1 MPAPASR
8 FADPPILVVTDVA
21 ARLVR
26 RGLLTPADAAGGWR
40 SARVIV
46 FRSGPVVCDPPPGTR
61 GIETRCVDLSRG
73 RSYVSAAPM
82 TLALYNTL
90 TRRVEPFAP
99 LAPPRVTLYTCGP
112 TVWNYAHIGNFR
124 TFLFEDLL
132 RRYLAYSG
140 YDVFHIMNLTDVDD
154 RTIKAAAAAGKR
166 LEEHTAPFVEAF
178 FEDRDYLRITPAH
191 VYPRATQSVPAM
203 VRLVERLLERD
214 VAYKGE
220 DGSIYF
226 AIAKFPTYGRL
237 SRLDTRELKVG
248 ARVASDEYAKD
259 DPRDFA
265 LWKKAEPA
273 DEQVGAAWDAPFGR
287 GRPGWHLECSA
298 MSLEQIGKCCRTET
312 LDVHAGGV
320 DLIFPHHEDEIAQ
333 SEAATGKPFARFW
346 LHGEFLNVRGTKMS
360 KPFARFWLHGEF
372 LNVRGT
378 KMSKRFG
385 NFLTARDLR
394 DQGVDAAAV
403 RLLFWQTH
411 YRKALDFT
419 DEALAAAGA
428 GVKRLGEFY
437 ARLGEGDGG
446 KGDGDLATLA
456 ARFETDFRAA
466 LDDDLNAPRA
476 CAALFELVHEGN
488 AALDAK
494 VRGGAAA
501 RGALDRAMAVLD
513 VLPTA
518 KTADTELE
526 GWIRERVAARD
537 KARKSKDFKEADR
550 IRAELAGR
558 GVEIEDTPSG
568 TKWRLV

>member
-1 MPAPASR
+1 
-8 FADPPILVVTDVA
+8 
-21 ARLVR
+21 
-26 RGLLTPADAAGGWR
+26 
-40 SARVIV
+40 
-46 FRSGPVVCDPPPGTR
+46 
-61 GIETRCVDLSRG
+61 
-73 RSYVSAAPM
+73 M

-99 LAPPRVTLYTCGP
+99 LASPRVTLYTCGP

-132 RRYLAYSG
+132 RRYLVYSG

-166 LEEHTAPFVEAF
+166 LDEHTAPFVQAF
-178 FEDRDYLRITPAH
+178 FEDRDYLRIQPAH
-191 VYPRATQSVPAM
+191 AYPRATTSVPAM
-203 VRLVERLLERD
+203 VRLVERLLERG

-237 SRLDTRELKVG
+237 SRLDTRELKLG

-273 DEQVGAAWDAPFGR
+273 DERVGAAWDAPFGR

-298 MSLEQIGKCCRTET
+298 MSLEQIGQCCRTET
-312 LDVHAGGV
+312 LDIHAGGV

-333 SEAATGKPFARFW
+333 SEAATGQPFARY
-346 LHGEFLNVRGTKMS
+346 
-360 KPFARFWLHGEF
+360 WLHGEF

-411 YRKALDFT
+411 YRKPLDFS
-419 DEALAAAGA
+419 DKALAAAAA
-428 GVKRLGEFY
+428 GVKRLGEFR
-437 ARLGEGDGG
+437 ARLVVDQGSGKGEGE
-446 KGDGDLATLA
+446 LAGLA
-456 ARFETDFRAA
+456 ATFEAELRAA
-466 LDDDLNAPRA
+466 LDDDLNAPQA
-476 CAALFELVHEGN
+476 CAGLFDFVHAGH
-488 AALDAK
+488 AALDA
-494 VRGGAAA
+494 RASGAASA
-501 RGALDRAMAVLD
+501 LAALDRAMGVLD
-513 VLPTA
+513 ILPTA
-518 KTADTELE
+518 KVLDPTFLRWVE
-526 GWIRERVAARD
+526 ERIAARE
-537 KARKSKDFKEADR
+537 KARKSKDFKAADR
-550 IRAELAGR
+550 IRAELRAR
-558 GVEIEDTPSG
+558 GVEIEDTPAG
-568 TKWRLV
+568 TKWRVV

>member
-1 MPAPASR
+1 MP
-8 FADPPILVVTDVA
+8 
-21 ARLVR
+21 
-26 RGLLTPADAAGGWR
+26 LT
-40 SARVIV
+40 
-46 FRSGPVVCDPPPGTR
+46 
-61 GIETRCVDLSRG
+61 
-73 RSYVSAAPM
+73 
-82 TLALYNTL
+82 LYNTL
-90 TRRVEPFAP
+90 SRRVEPFVP

-132 RRYLAYSG
+132 RRHLAYSG
-140 YDVFHIMNLTDVDD
+140 YDVYHIMNLTDVDD

-166 LEEHTAPFVEAF
+166 LAEHTAPFVEAF
-178 FEDRDYLRITPAH
+178 FEDRDYLRILPAH

-203 VRLVERLLERD
+203 VRLVERLLERG
-214 VAYKGE
+214 VAYPGD

-237 SRLDTRELKVG
+237 SRLETRELKVG

-298 MSLEQIGKCCRTET
+298 MSLEQIGQCCGTET
-312 LDVHAGGV
+312 LDIHAGGV

-333 SEAATGKPFARFW
+333 SEAATGRPFARY
-346 LHGEFLNVRGTKMS
+346 
-360 KPFARFWLHGEF
+360 WLHGEF

-394 DQGVDAAAV
+394 EQGVDAAAV

-419 DEALAAAGA
+419 DEALAGAGA
-428 GVKRLGEFY
+428 GVKRLGEFRE
-437 ARLGEGDGG
+437 RLLREKG
-446 KGDGDLATLA
+446 KGKEEGTVSELA
-456 ARFETDFRAA
+456 AKFEADFRAA

-476 CAALFELVHEGN
+476 CAALFQLVHDGH
-488 AALDAK
+488 AALDAGA
-494 VRGGAAA
+494 GGAAA
-501 RGALDRAMAVLD
+501 ALAALERAMGVLD
-513 VLPTA
+513 TLPTT
-518 KTADTELE
+518 KTVEPALVRWVE
-526 GWIRERVAARD
+526 ERIEARD
-537 KARKSKDFKEADR
+537 KARKGKDFKEADR

-558 GVEIEDTPSG
+558 GVEIEDTPAG
-568 TKWRLV
+568 TQWRLV

>member
-1 MPAPASR
+1 
-8 FADPPILVVTDVA
+8 
-21 ARLVR
+21 
-26 RGLLTPADAAGGWR
+26 
-40 SARVIV
+40 
-46 FRSGPVVCDPPPGTR
+46 
-61 GIETRCVDLSRG
+61 
-73 RSYVSAAPM
+73 M

-166 LEEHTAPFVEAF
+166 LEAHTAPFVQAF

-203 VRLVERLLERD
+203 VRLVERLLERG

-226 AIAKFPTYGRL
+226 AIAKFPSYGRL
-237 SRLDTRELKVG
+237 SRLDTRELKAG

-265 LWKKAEPA
+265 LWKKAESI
-273 DEQVGAAWDAPFGR
+273 DEQVGAAWEAPFGR

-298 MSLEQIGKCCRTET
+298 MSLEQIGKCCGAET
-312 LDVHAGGV
+312 LDIHAGGV

-333 SEAATGKPFARFW
+333 SEAATG
-346 LHGEFLNVRGTKMS
+346 

-419 DEALAAAGA
+419 DEALAGAGA
-428 GVKRLGEFY
+428 GVKRLGEFRE
-437 ARLGEGDGG
+437 RLLRDGGRG
-446 KGDGDLATLA
+446 KGDGRLGELART
-456 ARFETDFRAA
+456 FEADFRAA
-466 LDDDLNAPRA
+466 LDEDLNAPRA
-476 CAALFELVHEGN
+476 CAALFELVHQGN
-488 AALDAK
+488 GALDA
-494 VRGGAAA
+494 GASGAAA
-501 RGALDRAMAVLD
+501 ALAALDRAMAVLD

-518 KTADTELE
+518 RTVDAAFRT
-526 GWIRERVAARD
+526 WIEDRIAARD
-537 KARKSKDFKEADR
+537 KARKAKDFKEADR
-550 IRAELAGR
+550 IRVELAAK
-558 GVEIEDTPSG
+558 GVEIEDTPAG